1 MKAVDKHRFVNCFFY
16 FRTLLSARKA
26 SYIQDLLISLYPSN
40 SGDKSM
46 LKSKYKYVWI
56 GMLTGIAVVLFSCF
70 HSRKTCKVLVVHTYE
85 DSYAAYPDFNRMID
99 KEFRSEGIA
108 ADIRTF
114 YLDCEQYRAAAEETR
129 MYLYMDSIAAW
140 KPDLIL
146 VYEDQATY
154 TLMACKHPYVATVPV
169 VFAGVNF
176 PNRPLLKHYPL
187 ATGFWDKPDYLTNVR
202 LMEQI
207 LGKISIYMLHDH
219 THLDEQIKKEV
230 KAQLASTGIPLSY
243 NIPMYLSL
251 KEFDYDNTIQY
262 LKRPD
267 TTTVN
272 IIPVQEDRL
281 AATAWYM
288 SKYAP
293 YKHYLQAKRD
303 YRVMNTSRFA
313 SKPSFTAINEDFG
326 YASKLVGGY
335 FTSLPMQVKES
346 VERAAEILKGKP
358 VSDFSPVT
366 ESAKEYVFDY
376 AEIEF
381 WKLDPKLLPEN
392 AVYLHRPFHKH
403 YPFLFWSIVALLFI
417 GTLTAI
423 IAFIILYIRQVQA
436 KRAAQKALLQEK
448 DSLAIALKKAEESD
462 RMKSV
467 FLANMSHE
475 IRTPLNAI
483 AGFSQL
489 IADPQIP
496 NEEKNDYSDILLNNV
511 DLLLKLIQDI
521 LDLARIESGHLVFNY
536 RKCNL
541 TDLFNEVY
549 QTYVKEIPEGVT
561 FRKHVPPLPS
571 YLYTDPERLMQVLDN
586 LIKNAIKFTTA
597 GTIEIGYT
605 EDTVSQAIQMYVKDT
620 GLGIPADK
628 QEEIFERFSKLNE
641 FVQGTGL
648 GLAICQVIVKRFNG
662 TIRLQSEEGK
672 GSCFTVELPPAS
684 DSGTGN

>member
-1 MKAVDKHRFVNCFFY
+1 
-16 FRTLLSARKA
+16 
-26 SYIQDLLISLYPSN
+26 
-40 SGDKSM
+40 M
-46 LKSKYKYVWI
+46 LKSKYKYI
-56 GMLTGIAVVLFSCF
+56 GVGVLAGIAAILFSCF
-70 HSRKTCKVLVVHTYE
+70 HPRKTYKVLVVHSYE
-85 DSYAAYPDFNRMID
+85 ADYAAYPDFDRMID
-99 KEFRSEGIA
+99 QEFRSEGIS

-114 YLDCEQYRAAAEETR
+114 YLNCEQYRASAEETR
-129 MYLYMDSIAAW
+129 MYLYMDSISAW

-154 TLMACKHPYVATVPV
+154 TLLTCKHPYTATVPI

-176 PNRPLLKHYPL
+176 PNRPLINQYPL

-207 LGKISIYMLHDH
+207 LGKISIYMLHDK

-230 KAQLASTGIPLSY
+230 KTQLDSAGIPIGY

-251 KEFDYDNTIQY
+251 KEFDYANTLQY

-281 AATAWYM
+281 AANTWYM

-293 YKHYLQAKRD
+293 YKYYLQAKRD
-303 YRVMNTSRFA
+303 YRVMNTSRFS
-313 SKPSFTAINEDFG
+313 SKPSFTTINEDLG

-335 FTSLPMQVKES
+335 LTSLPMQVKES
-346 VERAAEILKGKP
+346 VERAAGILKGKP
-358 VSDFSPVT
+358 VSEFSPVT

-381 WKLDPKLLPEN
+381 WKLDPKIFPAD

-403 YPFLFWSIVALLFI
+403 YPFLFWSMVGLLI
-417 GTLTAI
+417 LGTLTAI
-423 IAFIILYIRQVQA
+423 IVFIILYIRQVQA
-436 KRAAQKALLQEK
+436 KRVAQEALLQEK
-448 DSLAIALKKAEESD
+448 NSLAVALKKAEESD

-489 IADPQIP
+489 IADPEIP
-496 NEEKNDYSDILLNNV
+496 NDEKNEYSDILLSNV

-521 LDLARIESGHLVFNY
+521 LDLTRIESGHLVFHY

-549 QTYVKEIPEGVT
+549 QTYAREIPERVT
-561 FRKHVPPLPS
+561 FHKQLPPLAC
-571 YLYTDPERLMQVLDN
+571 YFHTDPERVMQVLDN

-597 GTIEIGYT
+597 GTIEIGYK
-605 EDTVSQAIQMYVKDT
+605 EDPAGQTIQMYVKDT
-620 GLGIPADK
+620 GSGIPADK

-648 GLAICQVIVKRFNG
+648 GLAICQVIVRRFNG
-662 TIRLQSEEGK
+662 KIRLHSEEGK
-672 GSCFTVELPPAS
+672 GSCFTIELPYTSDPA
-684 DSGTGN
+684 TVN

>member
-1 MKAVDKHRFVNCFFY
+1 
-16 FRTLLSARKA
+16 
-26 SYIQDLLISLYPSN
+26 
-40 SGDKSM
+40 M

-56 GMLTGIAVVLFSCF
+56 GVLAGIAAMLFSCF
-70 HSRKTCKVLVVHTYE
+70 HSHQTYKVLVVHSYE
-85 DSYAAYPDFNRMID
+85 NSYAAYPDFNRLID
-99 KEFRSEGIA
+99 KEFRSEGIT
-108 ADIRTF
+108 ADIQTF
-114 YLDCEQYRAAAEETR
+114 YLNCEQYRASAEETR
-129 MYLYMDSIAAW
+129 MYLYMDSIASW

-187 ATGFWDKPDYLTNVR
+187 ATGFWDKPDYLANVR

-219 THLDEQIKKEV
+219 THLDQQIKKEI
-230 KAQLASTGIPLSY
+230 KAQLEPTDIPVG
-243 NIPMYLSL
+243 NNMPMYLSL
-251 KEFDYDNTIQY
+251 SEFDYKSTLQY
-262 LKRPD
+262 LERPD

-281 AATAWYM
+281 AAAIWYM

-293 YKHYLQAKRD
+293 YKYYLQAKRD
-303 YRVMNTSRFA
+303 YRVMNTSRFS
-313 SKPSFTAINEDFG
+313 SKPSFTTINEDFG

-335 FTSLPMQVKES
+335 FTPLSIQVKES
-346 VERAAEILKGKP
+346 VKRAAEILKGKP

-366 ESAKEYVFDY
+366 ESAKQYVFDY

-381 WKLDPKLLPEN
+381 WKLDPTLFPSD
-392 AVYLHRPFHKH
+392 AVYLNRPFQKH
-403 YPFLFWSIVALLFI
+403 YPFLFWSMVVLLII

-423 IAFIILYIRQVQA
+423 ITFIILYIRQVQA
-436 KRAAQKALLQEK
+436 KRAVQKALLLEK
-448 DSLAIALKKAEESD
+448 DSLAVALKKAEESD

-496 NEEKNDYSDILLNNV
+496 NDEKNEYSDILLTNV

-536 RKCNL
+536 RECNL

-549 QTYVKEIPEGVT
+549 QTYAREIPEGVT
-561 FRKHVPPLPS
+561 FRKQIPPLTS

-586 LIKNAIKFTTA
+586 LIRNAIKFTTA
-597 GTIEIGYT
+597 GTIEIGYR
-605 EDTVSQAIQMYVKDT
+605 EDPITQDIQMYVKDT
-620 GLGIPADK
+620 GSGIPADK

-648 GLAICQVIVKRFNG
+648 GLAICQVIIKRFNG
-662 TIRLQSEEGK
+662 KIHLESEKGK
-672 GSCFTVELPPAS
+672 GSCFTVELPYTTSSAMLS
-684 DSGTGN
+684 